1 MENVKNLVARKCN
14 DKQQANND
22 TLKPPNKQTLQV
34 EPVTDK
40 IVNNM
45 SNLGFWDVYTTRFHI
60 LPSLY
65 LIANK
70 LGLARFS

>member
-1 MENVKNLVARKCN
+1 MARKCN

-34 EPVTDK
+34 ESVTDK

-45 SNLGFWDVYTTRFHI
+45 SNLGFWDVYTASFQI
-60 LPSLY
+60 IPALY

-70 LGLARFS
+70 LGFVRFS

>member
-1 MENVKNLVARKCN
+1 MARKWN

-45 SNLGFWDVYTTRFHI
+45 SNLGFWDVYTTNFQI
-60 LPSLY
+60 LPTLY

-70 LGLARFS
+70 IGLERFS

>member
-1 MENVKNLVARKCN
+1 MARKCN

-22 TLKPPNKQTLQV
+22 TSKPPNKQTFQV
-34 EPVTDK
+34 EPVVDK

-45 SNLGFWDVYTTRFHI
+45 SNLGFWDVYTTSFQI
-60 LPSLY
+60 LPALY

-70 LGLARFS
+70 LGLERFI